1 LSPNRKSEI
10 HNYHYNCLMQIL
22 VLGATGFI
30 GGHIARA
37 ALDAGWDVRGL
48 RRRANYSGHLGD
60 APVSWVRGN
69 LKDYASLRL
78 AMDRV
83 DVVFHAAAFYPVDG
97 NPRKVRQQVKS
108 AEREIQNVLAAALA
122 AKVSRF
128 VYISSLSTI
137 GHPPPEA
144 NRLAD
149 ERDVYIPGTLPK
161 SAYYETKIAMEHI
174 VMDAVAQ
181 KFPAV
186 VLNPTAVF
194 GPGDINLTLGKLL
207 ISVARGQAVAWIPGT
222 INVVDVRDVAAVSIV
237 AAERGEIGERYILG
251 GHNYSVQEAI
261 TLAANVAGV
270 NPPRFEIPL
279 WALKIAVALGDIL
292 PFLPVPP
299 NHLRTVEHWQG
310 YNCRKAQ
317 RELGL
322 VPRPFRKTVAD
333 ALAWFREQGML

>member
-1 LSPNRKSEI
+1 
-10 HNYHYNCLMQIL
+10 M
-22 VLGATGFI
+22 
-30 GGHIARA
+30 
-37 ALDAGWDVRGL
+37 
-48 RRRANYSGHLGD
+48 
-60 APVSWVRGN
+60 
-69 LKDYASLRL
+69 
-78 AMDRV
+78 
-83 DVVFHAAAFYPVDG
+83 
-97 NPRKVRQQVKS
+97 
-108 AEREIQNVLAAALA
+108 LAAALA
-122 AKVSRF
+122 AKVKRF

-137 GHPPPEA
+137 GHPPPEE

-161 SAYYETKIAMEHI
+161 SAYYEAKIAMEQI

-194 GPGDINLTLGKLL
+194 GPGDVNLTLGKLL
-207 ISVARGQAVAWIPGT
+207 ISVARGQEVAWIPGT
-222 INVVDVRDVAAVSIV
+222 INVVDVRDVAAASIV

-279 WALKIAVALGDIL
+279 WVLRSVVTLGDTL
-292 PFLPVPP
+292 PFLPVPA
-299 NHLRTVEHWQG
+299 NHLRTVEYWQG
-310 YNCRKAQ
+310 YNCEKAQ

-322 VPRPFRKTVAD
+322 APRPFRETVAD
-333 ALAWFREQGML
+333 ALAWFRAQGML